1 MLKILSPFYKFVD
14 LLHKQENH
22 QFPPILQFQN
32 VLNNTNWPYKISFS
46 FLFVTQ
52 KNIKIEGDTIR
63 SSMKN
68 IFYVYLLKKLF
79 CVYIY
84 LIFTAF
90 YVVKKLEN
98 YL

>member
-22 QFPPILQFQN
+22 QFPSILQFQN
-32 VLNNTNWPYKISFS
+32 VLYNTNWPYKISFS
-46 FLFVTQ
+46 FLFVTK

-68 IFYVYLLKKLF
+68 ILRLF
-79 CVYIY
+79 IEKNILCTFI
-84 LIFTAF
+84 
-90 YVVKKLEN
+90 
-98 YL
+98 